1 MATNPTNS
9 TSVNITS
16 LPKAQ
21 LAVPT
26 DFLVLQTN
34 NGTQIVSFSSFNVV
48 KTDINGNATIVG
60 AVTGNVAQFTNTR
73 VTSISSSRYCT
84 SNGTP
89 GITLPVNPGREYY
102 DSFTITN
109 GLITSAVPTS
119 VDYLRNPIYTN
130 LLTQLTAASA
140 NLVTKSVYKNLFI
153 YELAVPVSQGAS
165 TAVVTWTPVN
175 TFTADVNSS
184 TFKSAGAFSIM
195 PGNGTSLGFTL
206 STSPYIS
213 SPSWTPYVPGST
225 TGQIGFTLNVG
236 MIVPTATNF
245 MVRVTIPY

>member
-60 AVTGNVAQFTNTR
+60 AVTGNTAQFTNTR

-89 GITLPVNPGREYY
+89 GITLPVIPGREYY

-119 VDYLRNPIYTN
+119 VDYLRNPIYTS

-140 NLVTKSVYKNLFI
+140 NLVTQSIYKNIFAYDAI
-153 YELAVPVSQGAS
+153 VQITAGSNNSGTTNWTNIPGFT
-165 TAVVTWTPVN
+165 TAVN
-175 TFTADVNSS
+175 SRLNAGSFT
-184 TFKSAGAFSIM
+184 IM
-195 PGNGTSLGFTL
+195 PGDGVSLSFSL
-206 STSPYIS
+206 STVPYITS
-213 SPSWTPYVPGST
+213 ITGTPGSGT
-225 TGQIGFTLNVG
+225 ISFVLNAG
-236 MIVPTATNF
+236 MIVPVTTNF
-245 MVRVTIPY
+245 RVRTLIAY

>member
-60 AVTGNVAQFTNTR
+60 SVTGNAAQFTNTR
-73 VTSISSSRYCT
+73 VTSISSSGYFT

-89 GITLPVNPGREYY
+89 GITLPVIAGREYY
-102 DSFTITN
+102 DSFTIKN
-109 GLITSAVPTS
+109 GLITSAVATS
-119 VDYLRNPIYTN
+119 VDYQQNPIYTS

-140 NLVTKSVYKNLFI
+140 NLATTGIFDRTTTVSINSGSNSGSGSISGLLTT
-153 YELAVPVSQGAS
+153 LAVAATDFTIMPFNGLLTTS
-165 TAVVTWTPVN
+165 TNLSCVPYIYITQQPTTGNGYQV
-175 TFTADVNSS
+175 TFTL
-184 TFKSAGAFSIM
+184 FAG
-195 PGNGTSLGFTL
+195 GTLT
-206 STSPYIS
+206 
-213 SPSWTPYVPGST
+213 
-225 TGQIGFTLNVG
+225 QNVTYG
-236 MIVPTATNF
+236 
-245 MVRVTIPY
+245 VRLLKTY